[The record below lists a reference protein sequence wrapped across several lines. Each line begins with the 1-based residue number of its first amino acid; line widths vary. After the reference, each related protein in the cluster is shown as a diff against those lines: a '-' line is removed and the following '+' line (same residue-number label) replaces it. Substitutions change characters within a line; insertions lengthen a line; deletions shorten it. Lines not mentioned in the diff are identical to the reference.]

1 MVLPFAEVVP
11 TTLFHAEP
19 FRWRVASRALTTD
32 AWLQFDPDDLANDL
46 AEKARILASPA
57 DALVIT
63 PGSEAACE
71 EVRELIADA
80 VGEELEGPGHP
91 LEVAARRIHEDLV
104 VMERRNGA
112 WVMTAGVVC
121 FPTRWRPAEKI
132 GRTMAVIHEPVPR
145 YDDIAT
151 AVDRFFDRLQPG
163 RLAWRANWSVVGDAA
178 LRLDADDRQAP
189 ASLPADPSRELLLRV
204 ERQTVR
210 RLERTPD
217 AIVFTI
223 RIHRWPLGEVL
234 EEIDQALAAEL
245 RALPTDVAIYK
256 NLDDWRHELA
266 AHLDKKG

>member
-19 FRWRVASRALTTD
+19 FRWRVASRALTAD
-32 AWLQFDPDDLANDL
+32 AWLQFDPDDLPGDL
-46 AEKARILASPA
+46 AEKERHLAAGA
-57 DALVIT
+57 DALVTT

-71 EVRELIADA
+71 EVRELVAA
-80 VGEELEGPGHP
+80 ALGEELGGSGHP

-121 FPTRWRPAEKI
+121 FPTRWRPSEKI
-132 GRTMAVIHEPVPR
+132 GRTMAAIHEPVPR

-178 LRLDADDRQAP
+178 LRLEADDRQAP
-189 ASLPADPSRELLLRV
+189 RALPTDPDRDLLLRV

-210 RLERTPD
+210 RLERTSD
-217 AIVFTI
+217 ALVFVGDRGRDIT
-223 RIHRWPLGEVL
+223 LKL
-234 EEIDQALAAEL
+234 EAFDEL
-245 RALPTDVAIYK
+245 Q
-256 NLDDWRHELA
+256 
-266 AHLDKKG
+266 